1 MERYN
6 YIVITK
12 EECMSGDR
20 QTVLDEEELHFDADK
35 LNRLLS
41 QYGDDGYRVITKLYN
56 SPHDWVLILSRPRL
70 PVRRAKK

>member
-12 EECMSGDR
+12 EECFEGVSDGDITTGR
-20 QTVLDEEELHFDADK
+20 FSADK
-35 LNRLLS
+35 LNSLLT

-56 SPHDWVLILSRPRL
+56 SPHDWVLILSRPRM
-70 PVRRAKK
+70 PVRRANR